1 MTVSTKEE
9 SAAVPSQLADLNGMS
24 VEEISI
30 RPAIAY
36 AVVDRV
42 IPGTLVARVLVAAFS
57 SAI

>member
-9 SAAVPSQLADLNGMS
+9 SEAVRSQLADLTGIPL
-24 VEEISI
+24 EEISI
-30 RPAIAY
+30 MPAIAY

-42 IPGTLVARVLVAAFS
+42 IPGTPVVRLVVAAFS